1 MKLLTELRTLLL
13 KLRLLF
19 FKSKQNLVIVTGS
32 DSSHF
37 KSLYQLLE
45 SLNIYEAST
54 KIIIFDLGITV
65 DEREIIKNNFPD
77 FELRKFDYSKY
88 PSYFNI
94 KENAGEYAWKPVII
108 NDVLNEFK
116 TSVCWLDGGNKV
128 TKPLDSLRKIIELY
142 GFYSPFSK
150 GIISDWTH
158 PKSLE
163 CLGVSDN
170 KKILKQRN
178 LNGACVSANYN
189 NLEVRKIIKNWSDCA
204 KTKKCIA
211 PEGSSRANHRQ
222 DQAILSVLV
231 YKQLFN
237 IGKKMI
243 YRKFGFKTHQDID

>member
-1 MKLLTELRTLLL
+1 MKLLTELRTIVLEF
-13 KLRLLF
+13 RLLF
-19 FKSKQNLVIVTGS
+19 YQPKQKLVIVTGS

-45 SLNIYEAST
+45 SLSIHEKNT
-54 KIIIFDLGITV
+54 KIIIFDLGITSK
-65 DEREIIKNNFPD
+65 ESEIIKNNFPN

-108 NDVLNEFK
+108 NDILNEFK

-128 TKPLDSLRKIIELY
+128 TEPLTSLRKIIEFY

-158 PKSLE
+158 LKTLE
-163 CLGVSDN
+163 CLNVSKDKN
-170 KKILKQRN
+170 LLKQGN

-189 NLEVRKIIKNWSDCA
+189 DLEVRNVIQKWSDCA
-204 KTKKCIA
+204 KSKYCIA
-211 PEGSSRANHRQ
+211 PEGSSRENHRQ
-222 DQAILSVLV
+222 DQAVLSTLV
-231 YKQLFN
+231 YKHVPK
-237 IGKKMI
+237 IGKKMM

>member
-1 MKLLTELRTLLL
+1 MKLLTEFRTVLLE
-13 KLRLLF
+13 LRLLF
-19 FKSKQNLVIVTGS
+19 FKSKQELVIVTGS

-37 KSLYQLLE
+37 KSLYQLLK
-45 SLNIYEAST
+45 SLTLHEKNT
-54 KIIIFDLGITV
+54 KVLVFDLGITNK
-65 DEREIIKNNFPD
+65 EREIIKDDFPNY
-77 FELRKFDYSKY
+77 ELRKFDYSKH

-108 NDVLNEFK
+108 NSVLNEFK

-128 TKPLDSLRKIIELY
+128 MKPLISIRKIIELY

-163 CLGVSDN
+163 CLGVLKE

-178 LNGACVSANYN
+178 LNGACVCANYN
-189 NLEVRKIIKNWSDCA
+189 NLEVRKLIKNWSDCA
-204 KTKKCIA
+204 KSKNCIA
-211 PEGSSRANHRQ
+211 PEGSSRENHRQ
-222 DQAILSVLV
+222 DQAILSTLI
-231 YKQLFN
+231 YRDLFN
-237 IGKKMI
+237 IGKKMT

>member
-1 MKLLTELRTLLL
+1 MKLFTELRTVVLE
-13 KLRLLF
+13 LRLLF
-19 FKSKQNLVIVTGS
+19 FKSKQELVIVTGS

-37 KSLYQLLE
+37 KSLYQLLV
-45 SLNIYEAST
+45 SLNRYEKNTKVLIY
-54 KIIIFDLGITV
+54 DLGIT
-65 DEREIIKNNFPD
+65 DQESEILKNDFSN

-94 KENAGEYAWKPVII
+94 KINAGEYAWKPVII
-108 NDVLNEFK
+108 NDVLNECK

-128 TKPLDSLRKIIELY
+128 TKPLILLRKVIEFY

-163 CLGVSDN
+163 YLDVLNDKN
-170 KKILKQRN
+170 LLKQKN
-178 LNGACVSANYN
+178 LNGACVAVDYN
-189 NLEVRKIIKNWSDCA
+189 NIKARQVIKNWSDAA
-204 KTKKCIA
+204 KTKDCIA
-211 PEGSSRANHRQ
+211 PQGSSRENHRQ

-231 YKQLFN
+231 YKYLFD
-237 IGKKMI
+237 IGKKMT